1 MKNIR
6 KLLGSVG
13 PQKYLSCPRYT
24 QVSDLT
30 YIFMHNDDF
39 TNSLVSFVVYAAFID
54 TRHTRCSWL
63 GVPGNSISAVCAAC
77 SGLSVLVSRAPIAS
91 LLFQQ
96 LPSVCLFLGIE
107 IVKCAKSSFGVFAK
121 CSWYLQMTVDFVFNK
136 VCSDL
141 YQESSSPRG
150 TAQLFPVWIVGD
162 PGDKR
167 SDCANIKHV
176 KEQDKW
182 SYSCLERDREQSG

>member
-63 GVPGNSISAVCAAC
+63 GVPGKLDFRSLCSLFWSFYLGLEGTDSIS
-77 SGLSVLVSRAPIAS
+77 S
-91 LLFQQ
+91 FQQ

-121 CSWYLQMTVDFVFNK
+121 CSCSLQMTADFVFKK

-150 TAQLFPVWIVGD
+150 TAQLFPIWIVGD
-162 PGDKR
+162 PDDKR
-167 SDCANIKHV
+167 SDCTNIKHV
-176 KEQDKW
+176 TV
-182 SYSCLERDREQSG
+182 